1 MKMSFLKKALVL
13 VVLVPVIFVTL
24 SFLIVPKESKYSVPS
39 VVNKVSTSACLRWTM
54 YRDND
59 FKTDFFGMTYSGKAG
74 NLVDAAIRCH
84 GAHEKPFLFLMRDI
98 AKLLN
103 EKELT
108 LFDVGANVG
117 QHSMFMSTLGKEV
130 HSFEPYP
137 PVFERLKQN
146 IENNSLKNVFL
157 YPVGLGAT
165 NMEHDFYEPQN
176 SNLGSGSFVR
186 KQDNT
191 ANVLKSLRVVVGDE
205 WIAKKS
211 IPRVDIIKMDIEGYE
226 KPALLGL
233 KNTIDKNRPILLVEL
248 TFGLETSFKTS
259 KEFDDAFPRNYK
271 FAKYCEL
278 NMSTGRYRL
287 CDYTFDSTEPG
298 LHDIV
303 AYPIERANL
312 IKRLM

>member
-1 MKMSFLKKALVL
+1 MKLTFLKKIAAV
-13 VVLVPVIFVTL
+13 VVLVPAIFF
-24 SFLIVPKESKYSVPS
+24 FLALWLIPKDSKYSVPS

-54 YRDND
+54 YRDNE
-59 FKTDFFGMTYSGKAG
+59 FKTDFFGMTYFGRAG

-98 AKLLN
+98 ANLLN
-103 EKELT
+103 DKGLT

-117 QHSMFMSTLGKEV
+117 QHTLYMSTLGKEV

-137 PVFERLKQN
+137 PVFTRLKQN
-146 IENNSLKNVFL
+146 VENNNLKNVFL
-157 YPVGLGAT
+157 YPIGLGET
-165 NMEHDFYEPQN
+165 EMEHDFYEPPE

-186 KQDNT
+186 KLDNT
-191 ANVLKSLRVVVGDE
+191 TKVLKSIKVVVGDE
-205 WIAKKS
+205 WVTMKS
-211 IPRVDIIKMDIEGYE
+211 IPRVDLIKMDIEGYE
-226 KPALLGL
+226 KPALMGL
-233 KNTIDKNRPILLVEL
+233 KKTIDKNRPILLVEL
-248 TFGLETSFKTS
+248 TFGLETSFKTL
-259 KEFDDAFPRNYK
+259 KEFDGAFPSNYK

-287 CDYTFDSTEPG
+287 CDYTFDPTEPG

-303 AYPIERANL
+303 AYPVERASL

>member
-1 MKMSFLKKALVL
+1 MKLSFSKKAALLVL
-13 VVLVPVIFVTL
+13 LVPIIFVFVSL
-24 SFLIVPKESKYSVPS
+24 LIVPKDSKYSVPS
-39 VVNKVSTSACLRWTM
+39 LVNKVSTSVCLRWTM
-54 YRDND
+54 HRDNE
-59 FKTDFFGMTYSGKAG
+59 FKTNFFGMTYSGRAG

-84 GAHEKPFLFLMRDI
+84 GAHEKPFLLLMQDI

-103 EKELT
+103 NKELT

-137 PVFERLKQN
+137 PVFLRLKQN
-146 IENNSLKNVFL
+146 IENNDLKNVFL
-157 YPVGLGAT
+157 YPVGLGDT
-165 NMEHDFYEPQN
+165 NMEHDFYEPPKA
-176 SNLGSGSFVR
+176 NLGSGSFVR

-191 ANVLKSLRVVVGDE
+191 TNVLKSLKVVVGDE
-205 WIAKKS
+205 WIATKL

-226 KPALLGL
+226 KPALMGL
-233 KNTIDKNRPILLVEL
+233 KKTIDKNRPILLVEL

-259 KEFDDAFPRNYK
+259 KEFEGAFPSNYK

-312 IKRLM
+312 VQRLM